1 MVRWSLAS
9 GVLLAV
15 AAWHVVGPWASLA
28 AVLLALGA
36 AAVAYRIETP
46 RIDVEHPEA
55 WATDSAGRSDAAR
68 VDQ

>member
-1 MVRWSLAS
+1 VVRWSLAS

-15 AAWHVVGPWASLA
+15 VAWQVVGPWASLVA
-28 AVLLALGA
+28 ALLALTA
-36 AAVAYRIETP
+36 AAVAYRIEVP

-55 WATDSAGRSDAAR
+55 WATDSAGRSDPAR